1 MTTKEIIAQALGIIG
16 MVIFILSF
24 QVKENKKLV
33 LIQGIGG
40 FMFFLNFMLIGAVA
54 GALLNL
60 CATVRGLLLMKN
72 PKKTWKIVVIELLLL
87 GCTILSVS
95 TNWGDWLQIALAVL
109 VYIGLA
115 LISFYMW
122 KDNGKQLRIC
132 QVAITSPAWL
142 IHNIFNFTI
151 GGLICETFNIISVI
165 VSFIRYGKNGFE
177 E

>member
-1 MTTKEIIAQALGIIG
+1 MATKEIIAQIIGIIG
-16 MVIFILSF
+16 MIIFILSF

-40 FMFFLNFMLIGAVA
+40 FMFFLNFILIGAVA
-54 GALLNL
+54 GALFNL
-60 CATVRGLLLMKN
+60 AVTVRGLLLMKN
-72 PKKTWKIVVIELLLL
+72 PKKVWKIVVIELLLL
-87 GCTILSVS
+87 ASIIFSLVV
-95 TNWGDWLQIALAVL
+95 NWGSVLQIILALL

-115 LISFYMW
+115 TISFFMW
-122 KDNGKQLRIC
+122 KGNGTHIRIC

>member
-1 MTTKEIIAQALGIIG
+1 MTVKEIIAQALGIIG
-16 MVIFILSF
+16 MIIFIFSF

-33 LIQGIGG
+33 LTQGIGG

-60 CATVRGLLLMKN
+60 CVTVRGILLMKN
-72 PKKTWKIVVIELLLL
+72 PKKVWKIAVIELLLL
-87 GCTILSVS
+87 GSTILSVL
-95 TNWGDWLQIALAVL
+95 TNWGNWLQIALAVL

-115 LISFYMW
+115 FISFFMW
-122 KDNGKQLRIC
+122 KDNGKQIRIC

-142 IHNIFNFTI
+142 IHNVFNFSI

-165 VSFIRYGKNGFE
+165 ISFIRYGKDGFE